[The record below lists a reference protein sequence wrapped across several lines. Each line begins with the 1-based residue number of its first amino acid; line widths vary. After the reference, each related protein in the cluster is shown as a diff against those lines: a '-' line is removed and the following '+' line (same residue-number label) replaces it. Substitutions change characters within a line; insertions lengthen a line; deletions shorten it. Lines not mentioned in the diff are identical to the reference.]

1 MRVQVRK
8 MRANGRLLRAGEV
21 KAAPAFVGDLA
32 VGEHRNYE
40 LGRSLL
46 RARLKAVTEGTE
58 LDVLP
63 DLSDV
68 QLLWAGEGKMHLSG
82 FENISGIDLAQT
94 WAIEV
99 TPC

>member
-8 MRANGRLLRAGEV
+8 MRASGRLLRASEV
-21 KAAPAFVGDLA
+21 KASPAFVGDLA
-32 VGEHRNYE
+32 VAEHRNIE

-46 RARLKAVTEGTE
+46 RARLKAVSEGTE

-63 DLSDV
+63 ELSDV
-68 QLLWAGEGKMHLSG
+68 QLLWAGDGRMRLSG
-82 FENISGIDLAQT
+82 FETVSGIDLAQT
-94 WAIEV
+94 WSIEV